1 MLKTG
6 SVTKTVSGEARTD
19 ADWLVPSAAL
29 TAALGLFVGLFL
41 PPGFA
46 LFAIAGILPLWLAA
60 VVGAGGIW
68 AFVEIL
74 RMMRSG
80 ADRPSRRIIQA
91 IQANRGRVAVAAAGT
106 LLAGLNMASFML
118 AKPLLNNLVPFWADP
133 LLAAADRHIFFTDPW
148 KLLAWLNSYPMA
160 LFYHRAW
167 FALMLLGV
175 LLVLSRAPSPAKS
188 AMMLTYFLLWTFFG
202 PLIHTALPAAGPV
215 FYERMGYGSDFASIP
230 LPYEMVRMSDYL
242 WDAYTRGAFVPGGGI
257 SAMPSLHI
265 ATIVWVVLAVGIF
278 ARRWVVPVAAIA
290 FLIFLLSISL
300 GWHYAVDGLAGAA
313 GTLLI
318 WGACVWIYRHA
329 SRAVPRALTFS
340 DTPF

>member
-6 SVTKTVSGEARTD
+6 GVTKAVSGEGRTD
-19 ADWLVPSAAL
+19 AGWLVPSAGL
-29 TAALGLFVGLFL
+29 TVALGVFVALFL
-41 PPGFA
+41 PPRVA
-46 LFAIAGILPLWLAA
+46 LWAIAGILPLWLAA

-68 AFVEIL
+68 AFFAIV
-74 RMMRSG
+74 RMMRAG
-80 ADRPSRRIIQA
+80 VDRPSLRIAQA
-91 IQANRGRVAVAAAGT
+91 IQANRRRVTVAAVGVF
-106 LLAGLNMASFML
+106 LAGLNMASFML
-118 AKPLLNNLVPFWADP
+118 AKPLLNMLVPFWADP
-133 LLAAADRHIFFTDPW
+133 LLAAADRHLFFTDPW

-175 LLVLSRAPSPAKS
+175 LLVLARTPSQAKS
-188 AMMLTYFLLWTFFG
+188 AMMLTYFLLWTLFG

-230 LPYEMVRMSDYL
+230 LPGEMIRMSDYL
-242 WDAYTRGAFVPGGGI
+242 WDAYTRSAFVPGGGI

-265 ATIVWVVLAVGIF
+265 ATIVWVVLAVGVF
-278 ARRWVVPVAAIA
+278 ARRWVVPVAVIA

-313 GTLLI
+313 GGWLI
-318 WGACVWIYRHA
+318 WRSCVWIYRDD
-329 SRAVPRALTFS
+329 PRNTAARVSL
-340 DTPF
+340 